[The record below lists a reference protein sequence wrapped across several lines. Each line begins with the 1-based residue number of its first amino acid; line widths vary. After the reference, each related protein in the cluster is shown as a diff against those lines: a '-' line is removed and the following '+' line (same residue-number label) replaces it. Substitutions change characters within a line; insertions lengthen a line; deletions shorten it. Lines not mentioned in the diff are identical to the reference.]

1 MPGSK
6 LRHYCAATRCLCKI
20 WTRRNPPPP
29 TSPQCENARSPQS
42 PLTTPHAI
50 RTVLA
55 CVRVATPAMMQGL
68 AEACQG
74 RTSKTSP
81 RAPWARPA
89 RLIQDT
95 SATLTRKLHDCVFFI
110 NIGAPTR
117 CLPSKRNVTAE
128 QNQKA
133 TYSQDSP
140 LPRSEHVCML
150 SQLFCEY
157 CGAKASE
164 PRPLELARTTC
175 ISTTELAIMPSPTG
189 VCTFAASLPLSCAF
203 T

>member
-1 MPGSK
+1 MRRARQQAPS
-6 LRHYCAATRCLCKI
+6 LLCCHTVSVSI

-50 RTVLA
+50 LTVLA
-55 CVRVATPAMMQGL
+55 CVRVETPAMMQGL

-74 RTSKTSP
+74 RTFKTSP

-117 CLPSKRNVTAE
+117 CLPSKETSQ
-128 QNQKA
+128 QNRIKK
-133 TYSQDSP
+133 P
-140 LPRSEHVCML
+140 LTHKIPHYRAQSTSVCCPNFSASTVVRRPL
-150 SQLFCEY
+150 SQGPWNWL
-157 CGAKASE
+157 GPPASQ
-164 PRPLELARTTC
+164 RQ
-175 ISTTELAIMPSPTG
+175 SWPSCHLLPG
-189 VCTFAASLPLSCAF
+189 FAASRHHCP
-203 T
+203 